1 MEIHIGKLIKEQVE
15 ISPLTKSEFA
25 RKIDKFPQN
34 INEVF
39 SKKSIDTDLL
49 IKISDAL
56 NHDFFQYYRNE
67 VENSFKEPAGKYGVS
82 KKGYEVSITIKVND
96 PAREAE
102 ILKMIGVTQ

>member
-1 MEIHIGKLIKEQVE
+1 MEIHIGKLIKEQLE

-25 RKIDKFPQN
+25 KKIDKFPQN
-34 INEVF
+34 INDVF

-56 NHDFFQYYRNE
+56 NHDFFKYYRSE
-67 VENSFKEPAGKYGVS
+67 SFSRTEDYTSPIEPS

-96 PAREAE
+96 PIKEVE
-102 ILKMIGVTQ
+102 ILKMMGLEK